1 MARRAL
7 ILACGHYGDP
17 SIPPL
22 ASPVGDG
29 QRLKA
34 LLERADV
41 GGYAVRLCEDA
52 DTKSAQV
59 ELHDFFDQ
67 GLPDDLNLL
76 VISGH
81 GLKDRWGRLYFATTD
96 TERERLS
103 ATALSAAFVRQQM
116 DDSRAGQ
123 KVLVIDACYS
133 GAFIENMIPKKVGD
147 LAVSQADF
155 GNPEEKGTAIVTA
168 STAVQLAGEKEF
180 DGSVQSVFTRCLIE
194 GIETGRADSTGDGR
208 ITLSELFDYVRGRMR
223 SEAPGQTPDVFNLRN
238 GGAVVLARNP
248 AWKPLALPKSL
259 VSRANSKDKVR
270 RGSAVEDLESI
281 AASGAPEA
289 PLALD
294 LLRKLALD
302 DSQIVR
308 GFAEAALTR
317 LGPDTPPAKPVAAS
331 EPPVPLPLISAE
343 PPAAAQEQ
351 AEAPPP
357 PAQLAEAEGAARAMP
372 DKPVPPNKGRK
383 AALIGASVL
392 VASIAVYM
400 VIQAPRSSPADT
412 LPTEAIATGL
422 PASTPAP
429 AAPTADHTWLL
440 GDWVIDQDKKA
451 CTAPFFISQTG
462 LITLAI
468 TISGVTKSYPFFV
481 RPQGS
486 ITAGGFEFTRSG
498 DRVRVSGI
506 TKFELSKC
514 RN

>member
-7 ILACGHYGDP
+7 ILACGRYADP
-17 SIPPL
+17 AIPPL

-29 QRLKA
+29 RRLKA

-41 GGYAVRLCEDA
+41 GGYEVRLCEDA

-103 ATALSAAFVRQQM
+103 ATALSAAYVRQQM

-133 GAFIENMIPKKVGD
+133 GAFIEAMIPKKVGD

-194 GIETGRADSTGDGR
+194 GIETGRADSTGDGK
-208 ITLSELFDYVRGRMR
+208 ITLSELFDYVRVRMR
-223 SEAPGQTPDVFNLRN
+223 SEAPGQTPDVFNLRG

-248 AWKPLALPKSL
+248 AWKPLALPRAL
-259 VSRANSKDKVR
+259 VSRANSKDKVK
-270 RGSAVEDLESI
+270 RGSAVEDLEAI
-281 AASGAPEA
+281 AASGAAEA

-308 GFAEAALTR
+308 GFAEAALIR
-317 LGPDTPPAKPVAAS
+317 LGADAALAESGPAAAES
-331 EPPVPLPLISAE
+331 PAPLPLISPE
-343 PPAAAQEQ
+343 PPASAQEH

-357 PAQLAEAEGAARAMP
+357 PAELA
-372 DKPVPPNKGRK
+372 
-383 AALIGASVL
+383 
-392 VASIAVYM
+392 
-400 VIQAPRSSPADT
+400 QAKSA
-412 LPTEAIATGL
+412 
-422 PASTPAP
+422 AP
-429 AAPTADHTWLL
+429 AIRDRPTPPRNWRKTVLFGSVMVTAAILMVSLLSPSSRTSPQGSLTVGKNGAEIPIRETQAADHTWLL
-440 GDWVIDQDKKA
+440 GDWVIDQSIRG
-451 CTAPFFISQTG
+451 CTAPFTIRQTG

-468 TISGVTKSYPFFV
+468 TINGVTKTYPFFV
-481 RPQGS
+481 RPEGP
-486 ITAGGFEFTRSG
+486 IIADKFEFSRSG
-498 DRVRVSGI
+498 DRVLVSGI
-506 TKFELSKC
+506 TQFELSKC
-514 RN
+514 RS